1 MADPAHGDFQANGAL
16 AQPSGLAY
24 DPETGRIFFADPE
37 DLGEFL
43 LVDYMK
49 NRRARA

>member
-1 MADPAHGDFQANGAL
+1 MTTFIKSL
-16 AQPSGLAY
+16 AKLNR
-24 DPETGRIFFADPE
+24 GRIFFADPE